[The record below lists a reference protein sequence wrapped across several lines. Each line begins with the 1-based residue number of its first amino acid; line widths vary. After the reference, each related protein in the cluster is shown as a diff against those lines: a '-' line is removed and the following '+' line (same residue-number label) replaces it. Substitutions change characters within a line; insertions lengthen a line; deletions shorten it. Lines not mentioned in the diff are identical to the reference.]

1 MYEFHDLAA
10 IVPLSSNKEIQ
21 SLTYD
26 ISVNGQIEK
35 ALVWQNKIIDGRNRS
50 IACNNLGLELKVEI
64 LPDAMT
70 YDEVLNLVISKNIR
84 RSLSTTQKA
93 ISAYN
98 AYKKMKQDSKKI
110 STSQIAN
117 NWGISNSALEAV
129 IFVSKNQ
136 PEYIDILFNGNKV
149 RVANAVNGE
158 VITTNSI
165 VTLSRIIRSNIKNG
179 IVIHREFNTY
189 QNSQSSEG
197 FVNNEA
203 YEWYV
208 QNHGLIKDNSAKID
222 EILREHANMKFGKE

>member
-50 IACNNLGLELKVEI
+50 IACKNLGLELKVEI
-64 LPDAMT
+64 LPDEMT

-158 VITTNSI
+158 VVTTNSI

>member
-158 VITTNSI
+158 VVTTNSI